1 MRKKEEEDQM
11 ERPPKTASKFSDLNA
26 HTAAGGKLI
35 DFYLGKKKPEQQVI
49 FST

>member
-11 ERPPKTASKFSDLNA
+11 ERPPKTASDLNA